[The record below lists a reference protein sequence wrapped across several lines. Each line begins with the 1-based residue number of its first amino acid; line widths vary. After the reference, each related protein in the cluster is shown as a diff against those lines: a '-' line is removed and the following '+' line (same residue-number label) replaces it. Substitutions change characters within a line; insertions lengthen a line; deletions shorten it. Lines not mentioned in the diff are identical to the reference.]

1 MSFFISLSYRITNS
15 YLEVGYEHGYN
26 EPVFE
31 QGYWL
36 KRTLDDINYLTN
48 GAGQLMNDADRYGWC
63 KWRIEMVKSVSYT
76 INKKFLTVRDK
87 KKTES
92 NI

>member
-1 MSFFISLSYRITNS
+1 M
-15 YLEVGYEHGYN
+15 
-26 EPVFE
+26 FE

-36 KRTLDDINYLTN
+36 KRTLADINYLTNN

-87 KKTES
+87 KKMES

>member
-48 GAGQLMNDADRYGWC
+48 GAGQLMNDADRYG
-63 KWRIEMVKSVSYT
+63 
-76 INKKFLTVRDK
+76 
-87 KKTES
+87 
-92 NI
+92 